1 MAFGK
6 SRTINLK
13 SDVEVDALRNAAA
26 LVGKV
31 LAEVGRRLRP
41 GASTL
46 ELDEAAEQIV
56 HDAGARAAFKGYQF
70 DSGTAPFPGTLCT
83 SVNDVVVHGIPS
95 ADAILEEGDILSVD
109 CGVELEGFY
118 GDYAYTFAVGE
129 ISEEKARLLQDT
141 KQSLLEAIHMVRSGN
156 RVGDIGYTVQ
166 SYCESRGLGVV
177 RDLVGHGIG
186 RSLHEDPQVPN
197 VGRRGRGKKL
207 KPGLT
212 LCIEPMI
219 NLGTPEVTVDS
230 DGWTVR
236 TADGSPSA
244 HFEHTVAVRKGEA
257 EVLSSYEPIEE
268 AMAET
273 PAAIL

>member
-6 SRTINLK
+6 SRTIHLK
-13 SDVEVDALRNAAA
+13 SDAEVEALRNAAS

-31 LAEVGRRLRP
+31 LAEVGRRVRP
-41 GASTL
+41 GVSTL
-46 ELDEAAEQIV
+46 ELDKAAEQIV
-56 HDAGARAAFKGYQF
+56 QEAGARAAFKGYQF
-70 DSGTAPFPGTLCT
+70 DAGMAPFPGTLCT

-95 ADAILEEGDILSVD
+95 ADTSLEEGDVLSVD
-109 CGVELEGFY
+109 CGVELDGFY
-118 GDYAYTFAVGE
+118 GDYAYSFAVGE

-141 KQSLLEAIHMVRSGN
+141 KQSLFEAINMVRAGN
-156 RVGDIGYTVQ
+156 RVGDIGFTVQ

-186 RSLHEDPQVPN
+186 RSLHEEPQVPN

-207 KPGLT
+207 QPGLT
-212 LCIEPMI
+212 ICIEPMI
-219 NLGTPEVTVDS
+219 NLGTSEVTVDS

-244 HFEHTVAVRKGEA
+244 HFEHTVVVRKGEA
-257 EVLSSYEPIEE
+257 DVLSSYTLIEE
-268 AMAET
+268 AIAET
-273 PAAIL
+273 QAVAL